1 MRYVLASA
9 SPRRKQLL
17 AELIKEFEIIPSQA
31 EETVFG
37 NPSPKSL
44 VAQLAALKAEE
55 VVKRPENEGKIV
67 IGSDTVVAFG
77 KKVLGKPK
85 DEEDAV
91 QMLKLLSD
99 RDHQVM
105 TGMTVL
111 RGERA
116 LTTTEI
122 TDIHFR
128 ELTDREILGYREV
141 MGLTPKSLRRL
152 RGATDAAGD
161 ADRDPITERLDRIA
175 ARVESY
181 AAPEAHSLDPEEAQ
195 NYAGAVLHDWSV
207 SNSDTFK
214 QA

>member
-85 DEEDAV
+85 DEEDAFR
-91 QMLKLLSD
+91 MLKMLSGEKHAVYTGVSFQFAKNGKVSSVTRVEKTLVYFNDLSD
-99 RDHQVM
+99 EWIWKYIKGGSPMD
-105 TGMTVL
+105 
-111 RGERA
+111 
-116 LTTTEI
+116 
-122 TDIHFR
+122 
-128 ELTDREILGYREV
+128 
-141 MGLTPKSLRRL
+141 K
-152 RGATDAAGD
+152 
-161 ADRDPITERLDRIA
+161 
-175 ARVESY
+175 
-181 AAPEAHSLDPEEAQ
+181 
-195 NYAGAVLHDWSV
+195 AGAYGIQDGGLVKGIKGSYTNVVGFPLELVEKMIRKAEKNWD
-207 SNSDTFK
+207 D
-214 QA
+214 